1 MKDKIIKE
9 CYRRSVELLKK
20 NSNKYGVMAA
30 ARTKRAIDKR
40 YDYIF
45 GRDACICS
53 LGMVASQDKKL
64 ITSAKKSLISL
75 AKYQTKLGEI
85 PYSIA
90 PNKGKSLFYYL
101 GSIDS
106 TLWWLIAMDF
116 YYKYSGDKK
125 LRAELEHNI
134 NKALKW
140 LFYQDQNNCGLLE
153 QGEASD
159 WADDM
164 PSNGMVL
171 YTNALWYKVLDL
183 YRYEKE
189 KELARDGLNNI
200 FLPHQANPRRSKY
213 IGKEIHRLKELRIL
227 QEAVED
233 VPYYLHYIS
242 YRYASDRCDVY
253 ANCLA
258 ILFNI
263 ASPAR
268 TRAIIR
274 FLRNAKVSRK
284 YPTQALTPPIQS
296 GDIDWREYMEREDC
310 ANKPFGYHNG
320 GIWPYIGAFYVMAFK
335 KAGKEVLAQKEMKN
349 LAEANKVHN
358 WQFNEWFHGKTGQPM
373 GMAGQSWNAGMFLF
387 AFHYLNGDID
397 F

>member
-9 CYRRSVELLKK
+9 CYKKSLELLKK
-20 NSNKYGVMAA
+20 NSNRYGVMAA
-30 ARTKRAIDKR
+30 ARTRKAIDKR

-53 LGMVASQDKKL
+53 LGMVASRDKKL
-64 ITSAKKSLISL
+64 IMSAKRSLKSL
-75 AKYQTKLGEI
+75 AKHQTKLGEI

-106 TLWWLIAMDF
+106 TLWWLITMDF
-116 YYKYSGDKK
+116 YYKNSGDKK
-125 LRAELEHNI
+125 LRAELENNI
-134 NKALKW
+134 RKALRW

-153 QGEASD
+153 QCEASD

-164 PSNGMVL
+164 PNNGIVL

-189 KELARDGLNNI
+189 KMLARDGLNNM
-200 FLPHQANPRRSKY
+200 FLPHQANSRRSKY

-253 ANCLA
+253 GNSLA
-258 ILFNI
+258 VLFNI
-263 ASPAR
+263 PTRAR
-268 TRAIIR
+268 TEAIIR
-274 FLRNAKVSRK
+274 YMRNSKVSRK
-284 YPTQALTPPIQS
+284 YPVQALTPPIMPR
-296 GDIDWREYMEREDC
+296 DFDHREYMEREGS
-310 ANKPFGYHNG
+310 ANKPHCYHNG
-320 GIWPYIGAFYVMAFK
+320 GIWPYIGGFYVMALK
-335 KAGKEVLAQKEMKN
+335 KSGKEVLALKEMKN
-349 LAEANKVHN
+349 LAEANKINN
-358 WQFNEWFHGKTGQPM
+358 WEFNEWFHGKSGQPM
-373 GMAGQSWNAGMFLF
+373 GMPGQSWNAGMFLL
-387 AFHYLNGDID
+387 AYHYLKGEIN